1 MLPKQRDLE
10 EPILRVL
17 ADRGGQARSDEV
29 YEGVRKLFPHLTEA
43 DLLETMPSGD
53 NKFKNR
59 IRFVREALIDRGEM
73 ESPAHGLWGI
83 TAKGTARLHEQ
94 NPKQSLAQTFIPT
107 PPPPT
112 PPVSPQTT
120 PVADALSSP
129 PPELPSTNLEE
140 LFEDYSAAFER
151 KVIQAL
157 LDISPAQFERFAAE
171 LLTAYGFRKVK
182 VTNTNTAPDGGID
195 GFGEL
200 KVGLASVRGAFQCKR
215 WKGQVGGPE
224 IDKFRGAIQGQ
235 YEHGYFFTTST
246 FSRDARQ
253 ASVKDSTVPIFLF
266 DGHEIVQIMIEK
278 GLGIARRPIEIY
290 EDRIESLFEKE

>member
-17 ADRGGQARSDEV
+17 ADRGGEARPDEV
-29 YEGVRKLFPHLTEA
+29 YEGVRRLFPQLTDA
-43 DLLETMPSGD
+43 DLVDIVPSGD

-59 IRFVREALIDRGEM
+59 IRFVRQALIDRGEM
-73 ESPAHGLWGI
+73 HSPSYGI
-83 TAKGTARLHEQ
+83 WAITSKGKARLQ
-94 NPKQSLAQTFIPT
+94 GGNAAQSSSTHFAGLPATPT
-107 PPPPT
+107 SSSKVSVAA
-112 PPVSPQTT
+112 PV
-120 PVADALSSP
+120 LSSTP
-129 PPELPSTNLEE
+129 LEPLSINLEE
-140 LFEDYSAAFER
+140 VFDDYLASFER

-171 LLTAYGFRKVK
+171 LLGVYGFRKMK

-195 GFGEL
+195 GYGEL
-200 KVGLASVRGAFQCKR
+200 KVGLASVRAAFQCKR
-215 WKGQVGGPE
+215 WRAQVGRPE

-246 FSRDARQ
+246 FSGEARQ
-253 ASVKDSTVPIFLF
+253 ASVKNSAVPVFLF

-278 GLGIARRPIEIY
+278 GLGISRKPVELY
-290 EDRIESLFEKE
+290 EDRLESLFEKE